1 VELQDILGYHFSNP
15 LLLDEAT
22 LTRGGGSVTLT
33 PQNTHGNKPLA
44 LVGDALLRLDVGV
57 RAYAEGTG
65 TDESTI
71 LLADIGSNKSLEA
84 IAKQLDLDRFI
95 IKNPSQKGE
104 EASRVTLA
112 STVEALIGAVWI
124 DSKQDFNQVQSVIR
138 KLGIQCSKPKSAV
151 VMVPSI
157 SVGGG
162 GGPVWT
168 KLG

>member
-1 VELQDILGYHFSNP
+1 MS
-15 LLLDEAT
+15 
-22 LTRGGGSVTLT
+22 S
-33 PQNTHGNKPLA
+33 
-44 LVGDALLRLDVGV
+44 
-57 RAYAEGTG
+57 
-65 TDESTI
+65 I

-95 IKNPSQKGE
+95 IKNPSQKNE

-112 STVEALIGAVWI
+112 STVEALIGAVWV

-138 KLGIQCSKPKSAV
+138 NLGIQCSKPKSAV
-151 VMVPSI
+151 VAPSI

-162 GGPVWT
+162 GGPIWT